1 MVEEDL
7 DISID
12 GEPVALMML
21 AQRAGGRRGAPQ
33 QVVPAKR
40 TEAIFVPAGQHE
52 VSAAFVNRI
61 DGSYDDQFSPP
72 MWSSAERVGGQYGV
86 TGLTHLTELLITGPR
101 NVSGVSETESRRKI
115 FTCRPTSATEERPC
129 AESILAELAAQAYR
143 RPLTE
148 EDVADLMNFYD
159 QASAEDGFEVGVRMG
174 LQAILMSPEFLFRLE
189 RMPAGVQPGQA
200 YRMSDVDLATRLSF
214 FLWAS
219 APDEELIEVAAS
231 GRLSDPSVL
240 EQQVERMLEDARS
253 ETLATRFAHQWLRL
267 QDVGRVWPERFLYPD
282 FSQQLAEAMVRE
294 TELLFQHL
302 VQEDRSLLEFFD
314 ADYTFLN
321 ERLTMAEGLISR
333 GLSEIGS
340 AGGDF
345 AMPFGIASSAEAMA
359 YGLRAQIRFR
369 KGDMAGA
376 VSDAQQVPKEFIAWV
391 TRDAGPFRRNK
402 AYYDGTFIRYA
413 RLNGVNDWWEG
424 DSNPVNGVPWPAVIP
439 FTGFRNLG
447 ILPDGRA
454 VREDGLPIRTDGQY
468 RTPVE
473 DTAVPDT
480 RVQFVEGIIQGDA
493 NQTFINARYDS
504 EDSDYPLVNWKEMWL
519 IRAEGVGGQ
528 GAIDLVNE
536 LRAFD
541 NLPLVTY
548 ADPGNAQQIRYMI
561 VEERR
566 RTLYVEGQFYF
577 TKLRNLDLLWFPRA
591 QGIIPVRGDLY
602 GGGVRMHMPNDE
614 FTLNENLTLD
624 DRATGCAVNERPVR
638 FQ

>member
-1 MVEEDL
+1 MSNSRGRRALVAVALGCSLGVLSGCDDLLDVTLPAKLTDEAVNDPNSAETLRNSIITEFEWSLNYLLWFNHGREDGGEIIL
-7 DISID
+7 GSPGIDRGGFDWPAGAANDEWFPSLHTSRRFAVDIHDKLMNDENWGIANVPLGNQYRAQSSIYQGAAVGYLGGMLCEISI
-12 GEPVALMML
+12 
-21 AQRAGGRRGAPQ
+21 AGGTLHTP
-33 QVVPAKR
+33 
-40 TEAIFVPAGQHE
+40 E
-52 VSAAFVNRI
+52 
-61 DGSYDDQFSPP
+61 
-72 MWSSAERVGGQYGV
+72 
-86 TGLTHLTELLITGPR
+86 
-101 NVSGVSETESRRKI
+101 ET
-115 FTCRPTSATEERPC
+115 
-129 AESILAELAAQAYR
+129 
-143 RPLTE
+143 
-148 EDVADLMNFYD
+148 M
-159 QASAEDGFEVGVRMG
+159 
-174 LQAILMSPEFLFRLE
+174 
-189 RMPAGVQPGQA
+189 
-200 YRMSDVDLATRLSF
+200 
-214 FLWAS
+214 
-219 APDEELIEVAAS
+219 
-231 GRLSDPSVL
+231 
-240 EQQVERMLEDARS
+240 
-253 ETLATRFAHQWLRL
+253 
-267 QDVGRVWPERFLYPD
+267 
-282 FSQQLAEAMVRE
+282 
-294 TELLFQHL
+294 
-302 VQEDRSLLEFFD
+302 
-314 ADYTFLN
+314 
-321 ERLTMAEGLISR
+321 TMAEGLISR

-424 DSNPVNGVPWPAVIP
+424 DPNPVNGVPWPAVIP

-454 VREDGLPIRTDGQY
+454 VREDGIPIRTDGQY

-473 DTAVPDT
+473 DIAVPDT

-519 IRAEGVGGQ
+519 IRAEGLGGQ

-591 QGIIPVRGDLY
+591 QGIVPARGLLY